1 MRHAQLQHSIGGPLM
16 ATPVGNIELLSAHTR
31 AEIDHWVAKFPS
43 GRQRSAVISALRFAQ
58 EQNNGFLTTDLMN
71 AIAEYLKLPPIQVY
85 EVASFYSMFE
95 THPCG
100 RHHVSV
106 CTNISCML
114 RGGEELLAHAERK
127 LGIKVGEST
136 PDGRIFLK
144 QEEECLAACTG
155 APMMMVDHVFH
166 EHLTPE
172 KVDSIL
178 DELK

>member
-1 MRHAQLQHSIGGPLM
+1 VSAQPGGK
-16 ATPVGNIELLSAHTR
+16 ADKAALLTEHTR
-31 AEIDHWVAKFPS
+31 REIDQWVAKFPQ

-58 EQNNGFLTTDLMN
+58 EQNNGFLTVELMD
-71 AIAEYLKLPPIQVY
+71 AVADYLGLAPIHVY
-85 EVASFYSMFE
+85 EVASFYSMLE

-114 RGGEELLAHAERK
+114 NGGEEILAHAEKK

-144 QEEECLAACTG
+144 EEHECLAACVG
-155 APMMMVDHVFH
+155 APMMMVDHSFH
-166 EHLTPE
+166 ENLTPA
-172 KVDSIL
+172 KVDEIL
-178 DELK
+178 DRLK

>member
-1 MRHAQLQHSIGGPLM
+1 VSPERSN
-16 ATPVGNIELLSAHTR
+16 VGVAGTALVSKLTLLAEETTR
-31 AEIDHWVAKFPS
+31 EIDRWVAKFPP
-43 GRQRSAVISALRFAQ
+43 GRHRSACIAALRAAQ
-58 EQNNGFLTTDLMN
+58 EQNHGHLTADLMD
-71 AIAEYLKLPPIQVY
+71 AVAEYLKLPPIQVY

-100 RHHVSV
+100 RHHVSI

-114 RGGEELLAHAERK
+114 NGGEELLAHAERK
-127 LGIKVGEST
+127 LGIRVNQST

-144 QEEECLAACTG
+144 KEEECLAACTG

-172 KVDSIL
+172 TLDAIL
-178 DELK
+178 DGLK